1 MPAMTDH
8 DPHGRPPWPGPDDWV
23 YPDRPP
29 TIPPAGG
36 PSAGGPPAGG
46 PPQFPPAPPTFPGQ
60 PFAPGPSPARRP
72 SNNSAWVAVAVLVGA
87 VALLAA
93 VVTFQNGRSFFGATT
108 PTASSAAGQG
118 AFSQPNRQT
127 NPGANS
133 GGGSSSNGQ
142 SSSSQNWTQV
152 AAAIDP
158 GVVNIETRLP
168 QGIGAGTGMVLT
180 DSGEVLTNNHV
191 VDGATQIQVA
201 VSTTGDMYDATVV
214 GTDPT
219 DDIAVLKLTGASGL
233 TTIPLGD
240 SDSVKVGDA
249 VAAIGNAGGKGGEPS
264 VAPGTVSALHQQITA
279 SDESGANAQTLTD
292 MIQVAANVQP
302 GDSGGPLVDA
312 DAKVVGID
320 AAASSSGSRY
330 RTGEHEGFAIPINRA
345 LSIAK
350 SIEDNPNS
358 SSGSGSQQTTTGGY
372 LGVQVDPTASVRGAA
387 VVGVQSNSPAK
398 AAGLKSGDVIVA
410 VDGTEITS
418 ADELTTAMQSHSGG
432 DSVQVTW
439 QTSDGKTHH
448 AAVTLASR

>member
-8 DPHGRPPWPGPDDWV
+8 DPNGRAPWPGPDDWV

-29 TIPPAGG
+29 TLPPVGG
-36 PSAGGPPAGG
+36 PPAGGPPAGG
-46 PPQFPPAPPTFPGQ
+46 PPQFPPVPPTFSGQ
-60 PFAPGPSPARRP
+60 PFVPGPGPARRP

-87 VALLAA
+87 LALLAA
-93 VVTFQNGRSFFGATT
+93 VITFQNGRSFFGGADT
-108 PTASSAAGQG
+108 PAASSASGQG

-127 NPGANS
+127 NPGPNS

-142 SSSSQNWTQV
+142 SPSSQNWTQV

-191 VDGATQIQVA
+191 VDGATQIQVS

-264 VAPGTVSALHQQITA
+264 VAPGNVSALHQQITA

-292 MIQVAANVQP
+292 MIQVEANVQP

-312 DAKVVGID
+312 NAKVVGID

-330 RTGEHEGFAIPINRA
+330 RTGEHEGYAIPINRA

-358 SSGSGSQQTTTGGY
+358 SSGSGSQPTTGGY
-372 LGVQVDPTASVRGAA
+372 LGVQVDPTAAVRGAA

-398 AAGLKSGDVIVA
+398 AVGLKSGDVIVA
-410 VDGTEITS
+410 IDSTEITS
-418 ADELTTAMQSHSGG
+418 ADELTTVMRSHSGG
-432 DSVQVTW
+432 ESVQVTW